1 MLNYETRGKQPRW
14 GIAERRT
21 RSIWHREAEAGL
33 SLAESEQRLRLA
45 TEAAGIGT
53 FTIELQTGRASYSP
67 ELIAMLGLPSHLQRQ
82 HRGRL
87 PAGASGTTR
96 LASWT
101 KYKPALKEAD
111 GGQMKM
117 DFRFVIPGGEIRWM
131 TWTSRVEFRNGPSGR
146 VPFRVAGACVD
157 ITERKRAEEA
167 LRESEERFRG
177 IFDHAAIG
185 IAIADLEGRFQACNP
200 AYCRMLG
207 YTQEELRE
215 LNFSGLVHPDDREA
229 GIVNRSRLIQQ
240 WISSFEALTRYK
252 GKDGRLIW
260 VQRHVSLLTNAAGQP
275 DRILALVTDV
285 TGRRHQE
292 EKIRLLASEVN
303 HRSKNMLTLVQ
314 AIARQ
319 TFVTGPGDFISR
331 FGERIEALA
340 ASQDLLV
347 KNGWKGAH
355 FDELVR
361 SQLAHFA
368 DLIGS
373 RIELEG
379 PPLLITASAAQT
391 IGMALHELATN
402 AGKYGALSGT
412 TGGIRIEWRGAGT
425 GAAGDARFE
434 LSWAERGGPP
444 VAPPA
449 RTGFGT
455 VVIEDI
461 PRAELNAE
469 VALTYAPEGVPLA
482 RQLPCQL
489 RFGAPR
495 HEPARRNVKLRHPVR
510 GSRHEMPPRGHG
522 IVNSAGGAQSPGDTP
537 GVSGMTLCLIL
548 PRKSPWDA
556 SRWLFRQVL
565 SATGPRKTAPARSP
579 LSMSLR

>member
-1 MLNYETRGKQPRW
+1 MRQEASSLVGELRNAARAAF
-14 GIAERRT
+14 GIAKPRLV
-21 RSIWHREAEAGL
+21 S

-53 FTIELQTGRASYSP
+53 FTIELQTGCASYSP
-67 ELIAMLGLPSHLQRQ
+67 ELIAMFGLQAICSANIEDAFQRV
-82 HRGRL
+82 HRDDKACFMEKYN
-87 PAGASGTTR
+87 AG
-96 LASWT
+96 
-101 KYKPALKEAD
+101 LKEAD

-117 DFRFVIPGGEIRWM
+117 DFRFVIPGGEIRWV

-185 IAIADLEGRFQACNP
+185 IAITDLDGRFKACNP

-215 LNFSGLVHPDDREA
+215 LNFSGLVHPDDRET

-285 TGRRHQE
+285 TGRRCQE

-319 TFVTGPGDFISR
+319 TFVTGPGDFIGR

-355 FDELVR
+355 LDELVR

-402 AGKYGALSGT
+402 AGKYGALLGT
-412 TGGIRIEWRGAGT
+412 TGGIRIEWRAAA

-449 RTGFGT
+449 RLGFGM

-469 VALTYAPEGVPLA
+469 VSLTYAPEGFRWCVSCPANCVLLA
-482 RQLPCQL
+482 PP
-489 RFGAPR
+489 GTDA
-495 HEPARRNVKLRHPVR
+495 ARAAL
-510 GSRHEMPPRGHG
+510 
-522 IVNSAGGAQSPGDTP
+522 
-537 GVSGMTLCLIL
+537 
-548 PRKSPWDA
+548 
-556 SRWLFRQVL
+556 
-565 SATGPRKTAPARSP
+565 
-579 LSMSLR
+579 

>member
-1 MLNYETRGKQPRW
+1 MRHAESGLVGGLRNAARAAF
-14 GIAERRT
+14 GIAKPRLV
-21 RSIWHREAEAGL
+21 S

-67 ELIAMLGLPSHLQRQ
+67 ELIAMFGLQAICSANIEDAFQRV
-82 HRGRL
+82 HRDDKACFMEKYN
-87 PAGASGTTR
+87 AG
-96 LASWT
+96 
-101 KYKPALKEAD
+101 LKEAD

-117 DFRFVIPGGEIRWM
+117 DFRFVIPGGEIRWV

-185 IAIADLEGRFQACNP
+185 IAITDLEGRFQACNP

-207 YTQEELRE
+207 YTQEELLD
-215 LNFSGLVHPDDREA
+215 LNFSGLVHPDDRET
-229 GIVNRSRLIQQ
+229 GIANRSRLIQQ

-252 GKDGRLIW
+252 GKDGKLIW

-285 TGRRHQE
+285 TGRRCQE

-319 TFVTGPGDFISR
+319 TFVTGPGDFIGR

-355 FDELVR
+355 LDELVR

-402 AGKYGALSGT
+402 AGKYGALLGT
-412 TGGIRIEWRGAGT
+412 AGGIRIEWRAAA

-449 RTGFGT
+449 RLGFGM

-469 VALTYAPEGVPLA
+469 VSLTYAPEGFRWCVSCPANCVLLA
-482 RQLPCQL
+482 PP
-489 RFGAPR
+489 GTDA
-495 HEPARRNVKLRHPVR
+495 ARAAL
-510 GSRHEMPPRGHG
+510 
-522 IVNSAGGAQSPGDTP
+522 
-537 GVSGMTLCLIL
+537 
-548 PRKSPWDA
+548 
-556 SRWLFRQVL
+556 
-565 SATGPRKTAPARSP
+565 
-579 LSMSLR
+579 

>member
-1 MLNYETRGKQPRW
+1 MRHAASSLVGELRNAARAAF
-14 GIAERRT
+14 GIAKPRRV
-21 RSIWHREAEAGL
+21 S

-67 ELIAMLGLPSHLQRQ
+67 ELIAMFGLQAICSANIEDAFRRV
-82 HRGRL
+82 HRDDKARFMEKYN
-87 PAGASGTTR
+87 AG
-96 LASWT
+96 
-101 KYKPALKEAD
+101 LKEAG
-111 GGQMKM
+111 GGQVKM
-117 DFRFVIPGGEIRWM
+117 DFRFVIPGGEIRWV

-185 IAIADLEGRFQACNP
+185 IAIADLEGRLQACNP
-200 AYCRMLG
+200 ACCRMLG

-215 LNFSGLVHPDDREA
+215 LNFSGLVHPDDRET

-319 TFVTGPGDFISR
+319 TFVTGPGDFIGR

-355 FDELVR
+355 LDELVR

-412 TGGIRIEWRGAGT
+412 TGGIRIEWRGVA

-434 LSWAERGGPP
+434 LNWAERGGPP

-449 RTGFGT
+449 RMGFGT
-455 VVIEDI
+455 MVIEDI

-469 VALTYAPEGVPLA
+469 VSLTFAPEGFRWCVSCPANCVL
-482 RQLPCQL
+482 
-489 RFGAPR
+489 
-495 HEPARRNVKLRHPVR
+495 EP
-510 GSRHEMPPRGHG
+510 
-522 IVNSAGGAQSPGDTP
+522 PGT
-537 GVSGMTLCLIL
+537 
-548 PRKSPWDA
+548 DA
-556 SRWLFRQVL
+556 
-565 SATGPRKTAPARSP
+565 APAE
-579 LSMSLR
+579 L